1 VTYVLEGEEAIAPAV
16 LVVVARVTSGD
27 ASALLVTLI
36 RSLELAT
43 VVDELAVFEIS
54 NVVLE
59 EEFLT

>member
-1 VTYVLEGEEAIAPAV
+1 MTYVLEGEEAIAPAV